1 MARRNEG
8 RKFRNL
14 LLNRGFQLKYTGMV
28 VGLSAVLSTALGSF
42 LLLQLRENSRM
53 LRLEAEF
60 DPVFT
65 EQIAHSDAVLTLSL
79 VGALL
84 LFNLVLGVVS
94 IAVTHRMAGPVYVL
108 ERYLDALAEG
118 RLPQM
123 RHLRRGDEFVELWQA
138 LRRLVDAEERA
149 AKRDVEILRSVME
162 VLQREGRLQSSVHA
176 LGELLERRQR
186 MLSAPEPSPD
196 SSPSLDDGGS
206 KA

>member
-206 KA
+206 RA